1 MTTARASTPPDP
13 PAYDRAGGRPDR
25 STARAGTKGVPRA
38 HREQQI
44 LDAALEEFGRRG
56 HAAAS
61 MAEIATRVGVTKP
74 LLYTYFGSKDGL
86 YAACVDHVGPHL
98 LTAIEGAMAARGAA
112 TSGAAV
118 SEAPAPEPGKQGM
131 PHAVLTALFRA
142 LEGRRHA
149 WFVLYDRSLRP
160 GSGPWHAARRHREAI
175 DALAAT
181 GTAALLRA
189 QGDDDALDADALKHI
204 WTGTVGA
211 LIGWWISHPEL
222 SAEDMSARCAR
233 LLAAVRHGA

>member
-1 MTTARASTPPDP
+1 MTTARASAPQDP
-13 PAYDRAGGRPDR
+13 PEP
-25 STARAGTKGVPRA
+25 ARAGTKGVPRA

-86 YAACVDHVGPHL
+86 YTACVDHVGPHL
-98 LTAIEGAMAARGAA
+98 LTAIEAAMAARGGAPQSGEAA
-112 TSGAAV
+112 SGAGT
-118 SEAPAPEPGKQGM
+118 ENLPY
-131 PHAVLTALFRA
+131 AVLTALFRA
-142 LEGRRHA
+142 LEGQRYA
-149 WFVLYDRSLRP
+149 WFVLYDRTLRP
-160 GSGPWHAARRHREAI
+160 GSAPWHAARRHREAV

-189 QGDDDALDADALKHI
+189 QGNDDSLDADALKHI
-204 WTGTVGA
+204 WTGTAGA
-211 LIGWWISHPEL
+211 LVGWWISHPEL

-233 LLAAVRHGA
+233 LLAAVRLGA